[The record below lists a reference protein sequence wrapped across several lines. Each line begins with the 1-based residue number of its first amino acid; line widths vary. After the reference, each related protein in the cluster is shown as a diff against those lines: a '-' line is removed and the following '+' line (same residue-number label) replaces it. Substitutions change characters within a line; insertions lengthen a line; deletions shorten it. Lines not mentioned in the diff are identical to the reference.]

1 MIKLKITPNNDLNY
15 LAAQIIIEN
24 NKYELEYEEEK
35 APIFSLKKEAKY
47 YVFMQIKGEN
57 TIKITLTMN
66 NNIYTSPF
74 SSIVI
79 YELMYYSYPNY
90 NTHRVSLDKE
100 DIANESGDSVIS
112 FSYDCSHNYISK
124 IALEIIPNYDID
136 YLIAEF
142 KYSSTLPTGL
152 IVLFLIIG
160 TIIFALII
168 HCLVKRYKRRNKLGF
183 NGKTF
188 RLVP

>member
-1 MIKLKITPNNDLNY
+1 
-15 LAAQIIIEN
+15 
-24 NKYELEYEEEK
+24 
-35 APIFSLKKEAKY
+35 
-47 YVFMQIKGEN
+47 MQIKGEN

-142 KYSSTLPTGL
+142 KYSYTLPTGL
-152 IVLFLIIG
+152 IVLFIIIG
-160 TIIFALII
+160 TIIFAFII
-168 HCLVKRYKRRNKLGF
+168 YCLVKRYKRRKNLAL
-183 NGKTF
+183 TDDA
-188 RLVP
+188 LLLMS